1 MPKSAPKPCRHPGCR
16 ALVRDAAY
24 CEQHRKEVRKGQDS
38 RRGSS
43 TERGYNYRWQ
53 KARQTFLGRN
63 PLCSICQKAGRI
75 TPASIVDHIVPH
87 RGDQLLF
94 WDTANWQSLCKPC
107 HDSIKQAEERQMG
120 RGG

>member
-24 CEQHRKEVRKGQDS
+24 CEQHRKEVRKEQDS

-63 PLCSICQKAGRI
+63 PLCSICQTAGRI

-87 RGDQLLF
+87 RGDQSLF